1 MAQKRFVLKRKQ
13 KKQVA
18 ALSVIILAAAIAAI
32 IMLTP
37 AFNIQKITVMGNSVL
52 DKKDIIQSSGIV
64 TGVNIF
70 GISTREAKKNIEE
83 MGYVDG
89 AKVKRRLPGTV
100 EITIEEA
107 VGVAKLSAK
116 DGFLIITAD
125 GRAVELITDTKKQ
138 KDKQN
143 DKQNVPVIKGLK
155 NVKYKIGKKITS
167 DDAEK
172 LDTLFTCLREFSKNS
187 VIFNMTQIDISQSSA
202 VKFLYNGGK
211 LTVNCGSVEKL
222 DYKMECFSPILE
234 QIGDNPEGYVDLE
247 RLIYRSKQ

>member
-70 GISTREAKKNIEE
+70 GISTREAEKNIEE

-143 DKQNVPVIKGLK
+143 VPVIKGLK

-167 DDAEK
+167 DDTEK

-211 LTVNCGSVEKL
+211 LTVNCGSAEKL

>member
-13 KKQVA
+13 RKQVA

-70 GISTREAKKNIEE
+70 GISTREAEKNIEE

-100 EITIEEA
+100 EITVEEA
-107 VGVAKLSAK
+107 VGVAKISAK

-143 DKQNVPVIKGLK
+143 VPVIKGLK

-167 DDAEK
+167 DDTEK

-211 LTVNCGSVEKL
+211 LTVNCGSAEKL
-222 DYKMECFSPILE
+222 DYKMECFAPILE